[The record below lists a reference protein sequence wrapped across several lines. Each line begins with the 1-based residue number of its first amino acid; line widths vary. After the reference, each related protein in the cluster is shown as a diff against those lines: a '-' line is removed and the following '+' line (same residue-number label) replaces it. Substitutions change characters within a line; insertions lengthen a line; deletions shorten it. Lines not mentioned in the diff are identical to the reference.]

1 MFPFKRFCAVRL
13 WCCWR
18 KAQSDRVTADTE
30 LLEFWS
36 VHLTGRGLVPER
48 CSSVCT
54 PESSCTHT
62 AGVWRWLNPD
72 SSSPTIGGE
81 ILLAPLIGGDVWYRL
96 SGTVRALQIRSEAS
110 WTDHRLVSSRNTEN
124 LPALFFLQVRTPGP
138 EWIIWG
144 DVFHYYYIQTCI
156 RTNVLKQCAY
166 VFIHFHAHFWMKFS
180 ACVKRPDDY
189 ISRRYA
195 TTIRGGYQEQ
205 LTELL
210 SCSKR
215 WSDQIIASFIVVVIS
230 IIIIFPFF
238 GLLSFYNKWIS
249 PEINTVLSYYNTIIN
264 LLLSQWC
271 YLERWMCLNE
281 SKLTVIIQIQPS
293 HLLRLVLSFF
303 LLRTVF
309 VSLPFLRSVTAAQ
322 SLSIMFMMF
331 MSLSHLRSAWQNMTL
346 NSHCSSLA
354 SSSLG
359 S

>member
-1 MFPFKRFCAVRL
+1 MFGRDYLVLWGLYRSGLKPPELITGSCRAAIQKICLRCFFCKTSTHAGSGVNYLRCRVPL
-13 WCCWR
+13 LLY
-18 KAQSDRVTADTE
+18 SDVY
-30 LLEFWS
+30 S
-36 VHLTGRGLVPER
+36 HQ
-48 CSSVCT
+48 C
-54 PESSCTHT
+54 
-62 AGVWRWLNPD
+62 
-72 SSSPTIGGE
+72 
-81 ILLAPLIGGDVWYRL
+81 
-96 SGTVRALQIRSEAS
+96 SEAMCL
-110 WTDHRLVSSRNTEN
+110 RYF
-124 LPALFFLQVRTPGP
+124 FFL
-138 EWIIWG
+138 
-144 DVFHYYYIQTCI
+144 YISMHI
-156 RTNVLKQCAY
+156 
-166 VFIHFHAHFWMKFS
+166 FWMKFS

-189 ISRRYA
+189 ISSRYA

-271 YLERWMCLNE
+271 YWERWMCLNE

-303 LLRTVF
+303 LPRTVF

-322 SLSIMFMMF
+322 SLSIVFMMF

>member
-1 MFPFKRFCAVRL
+1 MFPFKRFCVVRL

-30 LLEFWS
+30 LLGFWS
-36 VHLTGRGLVPER
+36 VHLTGRSLVPER

-54 PESSCTHT
+54 PESSCAHT

-144 DVFHYYYIQTCI
+144 VVFHYYYIQTCI
-156 RTNVLKQCAY
+156 HTNVLKQCAY
-166 VFIHFHAHFWMKFS
+166 VILFFLYISMHIFWMKFS

-195 TTIRGGYQEQ
+195 TTTRGGYQEQ

-215 WSDQIIASFIVVVIS
+215 W
-230 IIIIFPFF
+230 
-238 GLLSFYNKWIS
+238 
-249 PEINTVLSYYNTIIN
+249 
-264 LLLSQWC
+264 
-271 YLERWMCLNE
+271 
-281 SKLTVIIQIQPS
+281 
-293 HLLRLVLSFF
+293 
-303 LLRTVF
+303 
-309 VSLPFLRSVTAAQ
+309 
-322 SLSIMFMMF
+322 
-331 MSLSHLRSAWQNMTL
+331 
-346 NSHCSSLA
+346 
-354 SSSLG
+354 
-359 S
+359 

>member
-1 MFPFKRFCAVRL
+1 MFPFKRFCVVRL

-30 LLEFWS
+30 LLGFWS
-36 VHLTGRGLVPER
+36 VHLTGRSLIPER

-156 RTNVLKQCAY
+156 HTNVLKQCAY
-166 VFIHFHAHFWMKFS
+166 VIFFFYTFPCTFFGWNSVLVWKDRMITSVVATPQQPEADIRSSWRS
-180 ACVKRPDDY
+180 CWAAVNVD
-189 ISRRYA
+189 SRH
-195 TTIRGGYQEQ
+195 
-205 LTELL
+205 
-210 SCSKR
+210 
-215 WSDQIIASFIVVVIS
+215 IVVDRNV
-230 IIIIFPFF
+230 
-238 GLLSFYNKWIS
+238 
-249 PEINTVLSYYNTIIN
+249 
-264 LLLSQWC
+264 
-271 YLERWMCLNE
+271 
-281 SKLTVIIQIQPS
+281 
-293 HLLRLVLSFF
+293 
-303 LLRTVF
+303 
-309 VSLPFLRSVTAAQ
+309 
-322 SLSIMFMMF
+322 
-331 MSLSHLRSAWQNMTL
+331 
-346 NSHCSSLA
+346 
-354 SSSLG
+354 
-359 S
+359 

>member
-30 LLEFWS
+30 LLRFWS
-36 VHLTGRGLVPER
+36 VHLTGRSLVPER

-72 SSSPTIGGE
+72 SSSLTIGGE

-156 RTNVLKQCAY
+156 HTNVLKQCAY
-166 VFIHFHAHFWMKFS
+166 VIIIFFIHFHAHFL
-180 ACVKRPDDY
+180 D
-189 ISRRYA
+189 
-195 TTIRGGYQEQ
+195 
-205 LTELL
+205 
-210 SCSKR
+210 
-215 WSDQIIASFIVVVIS
+215 
-230 IIIIFPFF
+230 
-238 GLLSFYNKWIS
+238 
-249 PEINTVLSYYNTIIN
+249 EI
-264 LLLSQWC
+264 Q
-271 YLERWMCLNE
+271 CLCE
-281 SKLTVIIQIQPS
+281 KTGWLHQ
-293 HLLRLVLSFF
+293 
-303 LLRTVF
+303 
-309 VSLPFLRSVTAAQ
+309 
-322 SLSIMFMMF
+322 
-331 MSLSHLRSAWQNMTL
+331 
-346 NSHCSSLA
+346 SSLRHNNQRRISGA
-354 SSSLG
+354 ADGAAELQ
-359 S
+359 